1 MARKRSLSSALT
13 FFIRVK
19 SWCTTAGVEV
29 LPWTMT
35 ACAADLD
42 SPQSASAFFTQSFWA
57 GLRRG
62 PFVDVEGWA
71 DAGLSSGFALASFTA
86 GGGVGA
92 GGSGSQAPIAFPP
105 SKIAPREGGNQTG
118 AK

>member
-19 SWCTTAGVEV
+19 SWCTPAGVEV

-35 ACAADLD
+35 AWAAALD
-42 SPQSASAFFTQSFWA
+42 SRQSASAFFTQSFWA
-57 GLRRG
+57 GVRRG

-71 DAGLSSGFALASFTA
+71 DAGLSFGFALASFTA

-105 SKIAPREGGNQTG
+105 YMIAP
-118 AK
+118 AKSATRAAT